1 MVKQILEDEKKG
13 NNGDHLSSTLKEYS
27 KIILKFHQTMLC
39 ESGKTL

>member
-1 MVKQILEDEKKG
+1 MVKQILEDKKKG